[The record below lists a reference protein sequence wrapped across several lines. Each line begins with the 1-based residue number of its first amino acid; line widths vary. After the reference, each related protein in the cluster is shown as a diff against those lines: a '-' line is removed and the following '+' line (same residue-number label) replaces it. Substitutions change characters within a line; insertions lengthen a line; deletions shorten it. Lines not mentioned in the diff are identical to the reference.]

1 MRVLRIFRLIRV
13 IRISRFMKPYIG
25 IFYETLLL
33 ARHSIPMLISY
44 SVFCTIVSSALIY
57 SAEERSGTFVSMF
70 EAMYWC
76 VVTQT
81 TLGYGDIKIA
91 TEWGRLLACITAYA
105 GIFQIT
111 IMINVMGSCFDE
123 AYIRYLATKEKDFKK
138 ELGLGLQESRRGSL
152 IGECISSAGRNSAI
166 VKSGTL
172 PLSSS
177 KGFSKTDTKQ
187 LLNKIVKLASSLV
200 DLETGNGKSIFSCD
214 KRMAL
219 IFDIKKL
226 LEEIIRSKK
235 LRKVNHT
242 YTADISK
249 RKQSSGLEVILENG
263 MD

>member
-123 AYIRYLATKEKDFKK
+123 AYTRYLTTKEKDFK
-138 ELGLGLQESRRGSL
+138 EEFGLKLQDACRKSL
-152 IGECISSAGRNSAI
+152 AKNLSPAGRNS
-166 VKSGTL
+166 VTQRNE
-172 PLSSS
+172 PLSIRKDST
-177 KGFSKTDTKQ
+177 KTNLKTQ
-187 LLNKIVKLASSLV
+187 LFNKIMKLAASLV
-200 DLETGNGKSIFSCD
+200 DLETENSIFSCD

-219 IFDIKKL
+219 VCGINKL
-226 LEEIIRSKK
+226 LGDIVRLKNKNKDE
-235 LRKVNHT
+235 HT
-242 YTADISK
+242 SAADIIK
-249 RKQSSGLEVILENG
+249 GKQSSVL
-263 MD
+263 